1 LQRRAAQYTPEWRF
15 VPDGREPGAAIA
27 ALFLEMFGQSV
38 ERLNMLP
45 DKYYM
50 EFLNLLGAGTPGPRP
65 SSGYVQFESDGAS
78 GAPPNVP
85 QGTEVFARDED
96 GGNIVFSTE
105 RALEVTDARLTEIF
119 YVDSAGGR
127 IELLPPGG
135 ERVFFESMGGEN
147 LRRHGFAVSQND
159 VLSVSGACEI
169 RLELRQ
175 HERFNEAATVRR
187 LCDPAFAVWRYTAP
201 GGALEFDSVAADGNT
216 VVLTKGAESAP
227 APDGDGRICVLCD
240 IVGGAG
246 TSFALS
252 GARLG
257 SSLRSRARADA
268 LANNTVPIDSERG
281 GYCFGRRPG
290 EYDLFYI
297 RSDDVFR
304 KKGALIDLRFDIA
317 IISVTDVDEN
327 PQFEFNRRIIDK
339 SDAKRVELDD
349 VSVEEVVWE
358 YYNGSGW
365 APLRV
370 EGERNPFS
378 GESGGGGEM
387 RFTMPADAAAT
398 SVNSEDGYYVRAR
411 VVNVRNYLSATPR
424 WLLPFA
430 KGVDCAYQYTD
441 NIPVDYIM
449 AEDSGER
456 RELDGAA
463 GYTDLALKINEDI
476 YPGDARSMYLA
487 FDAPPEAMP
496 LAIYFSLGG
505 EAALGGKII
514 YELYAGGKFSRVHA
528 QDDTQDLRFGGCV
541 FLYINRPPDRARF
554 FGRDA
559 YWIKMSLSGP
569 GLPSGGEPA
578 RVLGVELN
586 TVRAVQRHA
595 AAELVLSSSDI
606 GEGGALDLMDR
617 PILDCELRVGEGA
630 ADRDGDTVNY
640 AKWETWERVDNLM
653 AAGRDA
659 RVYELDGEAG
669 LVLFGGGRGMMPPEG
684 DMNIAVSYTYGG
696 GARGNLDIGRVAGL
710 IGSIAR
716 VTGVR
721 NITPMSGGTDAPAP
735 ERIGRLGNRIY
746 RNRGVPLGASDFEEL
761 ALVKFPRVE
770 RARCFPNT
778 DGHGRYAPGH
788 VSLALMGS
796 GAMIDDAADSLCHD
810 VYEYFAPLS
819 DANMVRDGMFHVV
832 HSTEITVSA
841 EVSVS
846 VRDPGLASA
855 TVQAVSDAITRL
867 IDGTWRAREIGDQ
880 IDLNELHLAVRSV
893 PNVSAVL
900 RILPEGRFRSR
911 GRSKLI
917 ALDGDEPPPFATVR
931 SGLHAVRVEMP

>member
-1 LQRRAAQYTPEWRF
+1 
-15 VPDGREPGAAIA
+15 
-27 ALFLEMFGQSV
+27 MFGQSV

-45 DKYYM
+45 DKYYT
-50 EFLNLLGAGTPGPRP
+50 EFLNLLGAGAPGPCP
-65 SSGYVQFESDGAS
+65 SSGYVRFESDGAY
-78 GAPPNVP
+78 GRPPNVP
-85 QGTEVFARDED
+85 RGTEVFARDEE

-119 YVDSAGGR
+119 YVDGAGGR
-127 IELLPPGG
+127 IELLPPNG

-147 LRRHGFAVSQND
+147 LRRHSFAVSQND
-159 VLSVSGACEI
+159 VLSVGGPCEI

-175 HERFNEAATVRR
+175 RERFNEAATVRR

-201 GGALEFDSVAADGNT
+201 GGAREFDSVSADGNT
-216 VVLTKGAESAP
+216 VLLTKNTGGAP
-227 APDGDGRICVLCD
+227 APDGDGRICVICD

-246 TSFALS
+246 TSFTLS
-252 GARLG
+252 GALLG
-257 SSLRSRARADA
+257 SALRARAKADS
-268 LANNTVPIDSERG
+268 LANNTVPIDAERG

-304 KKGALIDLRFDIA
+304 KRGALIDLRFDIS

-339 SDAKRVELDD
+339 SDAKRVEPDD

-387 RFTMPADAAAT
+387 RFTMPGDAAAAP
-398 SVNSEDGYYVRAR
+398 VNSEDGHYVRAR
-411 VVNVRNYLSATPR
+411 VVNVRNYLSTTPR
-424 WLLPFA
+424 WLLPFV
-430 KGVDCAYQYTD
+430 KSVDCAYQYTG
-441 NIPVDYIM
+441 NIPADYIM
-449 AEDSGER
+449 TQDSGER

-514 YELYAGGKFSRVHA
+514 YEAYSDGKFSRIRA

-541 FLYINRPPDRARF
+541 FLYVNRPPDRARF

-569 GLPSGGEPA
+569 GLPSGREPA
-578 RVLGVELN
+578 YVLDIELN
-586 TVRAVQRHA
+586 TVRAVQKQSG
-595 AAELVLSSSDI
+595 AELLLSSSDI
-606 GEGGALDLMDR
+606 GDGGALDLMDR
-617 PILDCELRVGEGA
+617 PILDCELSVGVGA
-630 ADRDGDTVNY
+630 ADRDGDSVTY
-640 AKWETWERVDNLM
+640 AKWEMWERVDNLM

-659 RVYELDGEAG
+659 RAYELDGAAG
-669 LVLFGGGRGMMPPEG
+669 LVMFGGGGHGAVPPDG
-684 DMNIAVSYTYGG
+684 DMNIAVKYAYGG
-696 GARGNLDIGRVAGL
+696 GARGNLNIGRVSGL

-716 VTGVR
+716 VTGVS
-721 NITPMSGGTDAPAP
+721 NITPMSGGTDAPPP

-746 RNRGVPLGASDFEEL
+746 RNRGVALGAADFEEI
-761 ALVKFPRVE
+761 ALVKFPRIA

-778 DGHGRYAPGH
+778 DEHGRYAPGH

-796 GAMIDDAADSLCHD
+796 GSMIDDAADSLCRD
-810 VYEYFAPLS
+810 VYEFLAPRC
-819 DANMVRDGMFHVV
+819 DANMVRDGMFHVM
-832 HSTEITVSA
+832 HSTEVTVSA
-841 EVSVS
+841 NVNVSLH
-846 VRDPGLASA
+846 DPERAA
-855 TVQAVSDAITRL
+855 TTVQAVEDAVSRL
-867 IDGTWRAREIGDQ
+867 IDVTWRAREIGDQ
-880 IDLNELHLAVRSV
+880 IDLNELYLAVRAV

-911 GRSKLI
+911 GKSTLI
-917 ALDGDEPPPFATVR
+917 ALDGDEAPPFATVR